1 MPSWPNFLT
10 SILGDASPASNAL
23 GIPRVCPKLTP
34 EIHHLM
40 ILPPFSQG
48 TRLRCSSLTSWGW
61 GHLSTPAL
69 FQRAPTSGRPGIL
82 WAPETWRET
91 ICPPRAASL
100 WERWHPTSPISME
113 LWNRLR
119 YTVGFWCIHL
129 KKAVSKVSQNSFVI
143 YSHFQGIR
151 CIKSDP
157 LCCKELLPGDM
168 YINDSWCSFRV
179 HVSCDS

>member
-1 MPSWPNFLT
+1 MQAQPQMPLGMSQIDTRNTPYPPTIFLP
-10 SILGDASPASNAL
+10 DVM
-23 GIPRVCPKLTP
+23 R
-34 EIHHLM
+34 
-40 ILPPFSQG
+40 
-48 TRLRCSSLTSWGW
+48 W
-61 GHLSTPAL
+61 GHHSTTPAL

-100 WERWHPTSPISME
+100 WERWHLTSPISTYCRILM
-113 LWNRLR
+113 
-119 YTVGFWCIHL
+119 HSP
-129 KKAVSKVSQNSFVI
+129 KKGNFKGLSEFVRDLL
-143 YSHFQGIR
+143 SLPGH

-157 LCCKELLPGDM
+157 LCCRELLPGDM